1 MATLARIEQR
11 PSMDTLT
18 DEETR
23 SLRNRFDANA
33 YEINIDGTRA
43 EYGKIDEVE
52 VAKAA
57 REGGPYGW
65 FVRKFV
71 FAGDRYHV
79 GVYFGEREAVLTNI
93 TLPAASFVVQTIAY
107 YANKTIRYTGLEGVA
122 PVMGE

>member
-23 SLRNRFDANA
+23 SLSKRFDANA
-33 YEINIDGTRA
+33 YEINIDGTRV

-57 REGGPYGW
+57 REGGPSGW

-71 FAGDRYHV
+71 FANGKRC
-79 GVYFGEREAVLTNI
+79 
-93 TLPAASFVVQTIAY
+93 
-107 YANKTIRYTGLEGVA
+107 
-122 PVMGE
+122 